1 MLRRWITVIG
11 WLLAVLVWVTTTQ
24 AQEFRYQFQDQPYPE
39 ANVVLVQHNIVPGES
54 NEWYL
59 EGRVFNRGVK
69 PAKNVR
75 VVYTLWRSG
84 ARMPGNPIYLNP
96 GEVPATNFAFFR
108 DRLPQLSDFRDVY
121 VTVVVEWDK

>member
-1 MLRRWITVIG
+1 
-11 WLLAVLVWVTTTQ
+11 LAVLVWVTTTQ

-39 ANVVLVQHNIVPGES
+39 ANVVLVQHKIIPGES

-75 VVYTLWRSG
+75 VVYTLWRYG
-84 ARMPGNPIYLNP
+84 ARLPGNPIYLNP

-108 DRLPQLSDFRDVY
+108 ERLPQLSDSRDIY
-121 VTVVVEWDK
+121 VTVNVEWDK